1 MLPSVV
7 ASELE
12 QVACDAI
19 RTAFH
24 PTTPGFKGLIDRF
37 LADRERLFKGPYVSV
52 ALPFQQGSRR
62 DWFPQIPL
70 PFPPYRHQE
79 QAFDRLL
86 PGTPRNTLVATG
98 TGSGKTECFLLPLLE
113 HCRQQQAQGLRGI
126 KAILIYPMNALATDQ
141 ARRIADLIHTTP
153 ALAGLR
159 AGLYIGAEDDS
170 KTAAM
175 TATSVITD
183 KEALQKAPPDILLTN
198 YKQLDY
204 LLLQPHVQGLWEHNG
219 RLADGTSVL
228 RYLVVDEFHTFD
240 GAQGTDL
247 ACLIRR
253 LRDRLQCPG
262 DELVCVGTSA
272 TLGGPESIQAML
284 DYAGQIF
291 ASRFEP
297 AALIVEERLSPE
309 QFFTGHTGYGDPD
322 NGGLFSLPLPPRE
335 AQDQLD
341 PEHASSADAYLAA
354 QAALWLGDT
363 LPPPPGGNVNAD
375 AWRLALGWQLGTLP
389 AVHNLVRQA
398 ADTCSIDQLLER
410 FSRQLG
416 LGERF
421 PRPYRVLLLESL
433 LALIAH
439 ARRTTTKLDG
449 TQVVVP
455 WLNLRVQLWLRE
467 LKRMVASV
475 EAEPQLRHSDDLAGS
490 DTSPHL
496 PVVHCLDCGA
506 TAWTSTVL
514 NSGSNR
520 LDRATNLQTFYK
532 AFFSAAPE
540 IRYLF
545 PQASPAPDQPCS
557 HQLCASC
564 LSFHSFKELAD
575 AMPAAGQPVCPACQS
590 KELLPV
596 DIPDCRIVDAN
607 NHPRTSRDC
616 PYCNATQ
623 SLLLIGSSAANLTS
637 TWSASLYAS
646 AFNGDKRVLA
656 FSDSV
661 QDAAHRA
668 GFIGAR
674 SYRTSFRTA
683 LTRTVQ
689 QHDGLVGPPLRLD
702 QLQEQLI
709 SDWQRQFP
717 NPVDFAATF
726 IPTDLEWLKDWD
738 VLQQQPIPSLDADGT
753 LMRLI
758 RDRLRWEV
766 AAEFGYRSRLGSSVE
781 QAGALAAAVDPAAI
795 GELLPALLSQLQNE
809 IEPLRGVRLGPLQQL
824 VVGLLQHLRQRGGI
838 ALPELV
844 GRPGKASDYLESGG
858 VNTFPFNQ
866 IPYLQGFGRFSSRPI
881 FLTSFRGKGGFE
893 QLVRDSGRPTW
904 AQHWLQ
910 RTLTPATPQEAQPLD
925 AEHQKEALNAVVNAL
940 TEAGLLQ
947 QFSGARGERIW
958 AIPRAAI
965 TISSEAHPVRCE
977 HCGDHHSVPTEQL
990 SLWDGLPCQVRHCPG
1005 HYRPD
1010 PRGDS
1015 PHWGLP
1021 LYRRLYRRGEVHR
1034 IVAREHTGLL
1044 ERADRE
1050 RLETQFIRGAYRSD
1064 PNLLSATST
1073 LEMGINIGDL
1083 STVLLASVPPE
1094 PANYLQRIGRAGR
1107 RDGNAL
1113 VGTVVT
1119 GTAHDLYFFAD
1130 PREMLQGQVNPP
1142 GCYLDAAF
1150 ILRRQLLAYSLDR
1163 WVAGGLDP
1171 QALPRQLKPVLDGV
1185 EQASTGTLPE
1195 RFPYTWL
1202 GWVQAHQADLLERF
1216 FALFGEELQPAS
1228 RDDLRPFLLT
1238 PAAAGGAS
1246 SFEAPFA
1253 QELLARLRDLVAE
1266 RKRLAAEARKLRQ
1279 RYNKLCERP
1288 DDSLNAEER
1297 EAKDATYREMRAYN
1311 QLRKDLDGRPLLAM
1325 LTDEGFL
1332 PNYAFPEAGVTLKS
1346 VLWRKL
1352 PGQQSSGS
1360 RGDGRRSEELPA
1372 LSYERPANVA
1382 IRELV
1387 PDGQFYAQGR
1397 RVKVDQVDPNLN
1409 KPERWRFCPSC
1420 SHASQET
1427 DDDFGRRECPR
1438 CGHSGFADHGQ
1449 IKEMARLRQVQATTE
1464 DARSRI
1470 GDDSDERNPL
1480 FFHRELLILPD
1491 HSRREISLAI
1501 ADEEFPFGVEYLART
1516 TFREI
1521 NFGEQAMVGATHA
1534 IAGKSLKV
1542 KGFELCRSCGKVQR
1556 GPAKASNHT
1565 WGCRYRDKPDDA
1577 QLRQLLFMYREFSS
1591 EALRFLLPGASFWDE
1606 TGQPS
1611 FIGALQL
1618 GLRQRFGGKVDH
1630 LQAALGEEPQPGSQQ
1645 RKSFLYLYDSVPGG
1659 TGYVR
1664 QLIEAGGQDL
1674 REVFERSLQ
1683 SLQACSCSDGCYR
1696 CLFRYRQRF
1705 DRQRISKRR
1714 AIEQLQLILRR
1725 WQELQPSDRSLS
1737 EVVLN
1742 TRAESELELRFID
1755 KLREGKGAPPG
1766 VSVTLRDD
1774 FIKGNKG
1781 YLLTFSNGQGPNGSP
1796 SVVSWKVEQQISLG
1810 PGEGVAVFS
1819 RPDFLLTPTAG
1830 GKPIAL
1836 YTDGWE
1842 FHRGRLAT
1850 DAEQRMA
1857 LQRSGRY
1864 LFWALSWDDVVEA
1877 TPTAQKPLEPNGLT
1891 LGLVPAFASKPEY
1904 FSDRWWPQSLLD
1916 ALPTASVLMPR
1927 EAQLASSLQMLMAYL
1942 ANPSEALWQG
1952 MAQQFCLAQGS
1963 PSPPLKIDEPQLLAV
1978 RESLQLNPHVE
1989 EWIGTEPSLKLG
2001 QHLKPAPGLQI
2012 LNLVDSARHHPDR
2025 LHPAASFRAIHFEP
2039 DPALPEPQQQAA
2051 WREWLRQGNL
2061 FQFLPHLLLA
2071 TPGWGGAE
2079 ESPAIDPPQVWIHRD
2094 SGSACGAGASEQD
2107 AAAAE
2112 RQRGWQ
2118 ELIRLSPQGA
2128 VPLLE
2133 ALAAELQGMDYPLP
2147 EQAFELEGGRGQVL
2161 AQAELAWPD
2170 QQLAVLDSDDT
2181 HVFKAAGWRCWSLED
2196 PPESIATAMRQALA
2210 S

>member
-24 PTTPGFKGLIDRF
+24 PTTPGFRGLIDRF
-37 LADRERLFKGPYVSV
+37 LADRERLLKGPYVSV
-52 ALPFQQGSRR
+52 SLPFQQGSGR

-70 PFPPYRHQE
+70 PFPPYLHQE
-79 QAFDRLL
+79 KAFLRLSSASPL
-86 PGTPRNTLVATG
+86 NTLVATG
-98 TGSGKTECFLLPLLE
+98 TGSGKTECFLLPLLD
-113 HCRQQQAQGLRGI
+113 HCRLEHAQGSRGI

-141 ARRIADLIHTTP
+141 ARRIAQLIHSTP

-159 AGLYIGAEDDS
+159 AGLYIGASDDEP
-170 KTAAM
+170 TAAM
-175 TATSVITD
+175 SATSVITD
-183 KEALQKAPPDILLTN
+183 KGALHKAPPDILLTN

-204 LLLQPHVQGLWEHNG
+204 LLLKPQVQGLWAHNG
-219 RLADGTSVL
+219 RLADGRSTL

-253 LRDRLQCPG
+253 LRDRLQCAG
-262 DELVCVGTSA
+262 EQLVCVGTSA
-272 TLGGPESIQAML
+272 TLGGPDSRQAML

-291 ASRFEP
+291 ASHFEP
-297 AALIVEERLSPE
+297 GSLIEEERLSPE
-309 QFFTGHTGYGDPD
+309 EFFRDHTGYGDPE
-322 NGGLFSLPLPPRE
+322 NGGLFSLPLPGME
-335 AQDQLD
+335 AQEQLD
-341 PEHASSADAYLAA
+341 PEHASSADAYLAS

-363 LPPPPGGNVNAD
+363 LPPPPEGNVNAD
-375 AWRLALGWQLGTLP
+375 TWRLALGWQLGTLP

-398 ADTCSIDQLLER
+398 ADTCSMDQLLER

-416 LGERF
+416 LGERY
-421 PRPYRVLLLESL
+421 PRRYRVLLLESL
-433 LALIAH
+433 LALLAH

-449 TQVVVP
+449 AEVVVP
-455 WLNLRVQLWLRE
+455 WLTLRVQLWLRE

-475 EAEPQLRHSDDLAGS
+475 ESEPQLRHSDDLAGS
-490 DTSPHL
+490 DASPHL
-496 PVVHCLDCGA
+496 PVVHCRDCGA
-506 TAWTSTVL
+506 TAWTSTAL
-514 NSGSNR
+514 TAGSNR
-520 LDRATNLQTFYK
+520 LDRATNLQAFYK
-532 AFFSAAPE
+532 AFFSGAPE
-540 IRYLF
+540 LRYLF
-545 PQASPAPDQPCS
+545 PQGPAAAAATCS
-557 HQLCASC
+557 HQFCASC
-564 LSFHSFKELAD
+564 LSFHAFKDLAQ
-575 AMPAAGQPVCPACQS
+575 ATAAGGQPVCPACQS
-590 KELLPV
+590 KELLAV
-596 DIPDCRIVDAN
+596 DIPDCGYVDEN

-616 PYCNATQ
+616 PYCNATN
-623 SLLLIGSSAANLTS
+623 SLLLIGTSAANLTS

-668 GFIGAR
+668 GFIAAR
-674 SYRTSFRTA
+674 AYRTSFRT
-683 LTRTVQ
+683 VQ
-689 QHDGLVGPPLRLD
+689 EHDRQGGPPLRLD

-709 SDWQRQFP
+709 SDWQRRLP

-726 IPTDLEWLKDWD
+726 IPHDLEWLRDWD
-738 VLQQQPIPSLDADGT
+738 VMQHQLIPSLEPNSLLLRYLA
-753 LMRLI
+753 
-758 RDRLRWEV
+758 DRLRWEV
-766 AAEFGYRSRLGSSVE
+766 AAEFGYRARLGASVE
-781 QAGALAAAVDPAAI
+781 QAGALAAAVDPGAVNR
-795 GELLPALLSQLQNE
+795 LLPPLLSRLKNE
-809 IEPLRGVRLGPLQQL
+809 IEPLRGLRLGPLQQL
-824 VVGLLQHLRQRGGI
+824 VVGLLQHLRQRG
-838 ALPELV
+838 AVVLPELV
-844 GRPGKASDYLESGG
+844 GREGKGSEYLESGG
-858 VNTFPFNQ
+858 VNTYPFNQ
-866 IPYLQGFGRFSSRPI
+866 IPYLPGFGRASIQPL

-904 AQHWLQ
+904 AQHWLE
-910 RTLTPATPQEAQPLD
+910 RTLMVASITGSPPTLD
-925 AEHQKEALNAVVNAL
+925 AEQQKEALNAVVNAL

-947 QFSGARGERIW
+947 QFNGGRGERIW
-958 AIPRAAI
+958 GIPPAAI
-965 TISSEAHPVRCE
+965 TVSSEAHPVRCE
-977 HCGDHHSVPTEQL
+977 QCSDQNSVPTEQL
-990 SLWDGLPCQVRHCPG
+990 SLWDGLPCQVRHCDG

-1010 PRGDS
+1010 PRGGS

-1021 LYRRLYRRGEVHR
+1021 LYRRLYSRGEVHR

-1050 RLETQFIRGAYRSD
+1050 RLETQFIRGEYRSD

-1107 RDGNAL
+1107 RDGNAM
-1113 VGTVVT
+1113 VGTLVT

-1142 GCYLDAAF
+1142 GCYLDAAA

-1171 QALPRQLKPVLDGV
+1171 LALPRQLKPVLDGV
-1185 EQASTGTLPE
+1185 EKAYGGTIPRL
-1195 RFPYTWL
+1195 FPYTWL
-1202 GWVQAHQADLLERF
+1202 EWVQAHQIDLLERF
-1216 FALFGEELQPAS
+1216 LGLFGEEVQPAT
-1228 RDDLRPFLLT
+1228 RDNLRHFLLT
-1238 PAAAGGAS
+1238 PAESGGAG

-1266 RKRLAAEARKLRQ
+1266 RKRLGAEARRLLD

-1288 DDSLNAEER
+1288 EDSLTPDEK
-1297 EAKDATYREMRAYN
+1297 EAKDSLRRERGAYN
-1311 QLRKDLDGRPLLAM
+1311 QLRKELDGRDLLAM

-1352 PGQQSSGS
+1352 PGRTADG
-1360 RGDGRRSEELPA
+1360 RGGDGRRSEDLPA

-1397 RVKVDQVDPNLN
+1397 RVRVDQVDPNLN

-1420 SHASQET
+1420 SHASRET

-1438 CGHSGFADHGQ
+1438 CGHSGYADHGQ
-1449 IKEMARLRQVQATTE
+1449 IKEMSRLRQVQATTE
-1464 DARSRI
+1464 DARSRF
-1470 GDDSDERNPL
+1470 GDDTEERNPL

-1501 ADEEFPFGVEYLART
+1501 ADEEFPFGAEYLAST

-1534 IAGKSLKV
+1534 ISGKSLKV
-1542 KGFELCRSCGKVQR
+1542 KGFELCRQCGKVQR
-1556 GPAKASNHT
+1556 GKPSGRNHT
-1565 WGCRYRDKPDDA
+1565 WACKFRDKPEDA
-1577 QLRQLLFMYREFSS
+1577 QLRQLLFMYREFNS

-1606 TGQPS
+1606 AGQSS
-1611 FIGALQL
+1611 FVGALHL

-1630 LQAALGEEPQPGSQQ
+1630 LQSALGEEPQPGSQQ
-1645 RKSFLYLYDSVPGG
+1645 RKTFLYLYDSVPGG

-1674 REVFERSLQ
+1674 REVFERSLHA
-1683 SLQACSCSDGCYR
+1683 LQACSCSDGCYR
-1696 CLFRYRQRF
+1696 CLYMYRQRF
-1705 DRQRISKRR
+1705 DRQRTSKRR

-1725 WQELQPSDRSLS
+1725 WPELQPSERSLS

-1742 TRAESELELRFID
+1742 TRAESELELRFIE

-1766 VSVTLRDD
+1766 VTVTLIDVY
-1774 FIKGNKG
+1774 IKGNKG
-1781 YLLTFSNGQGPNGSP
+1781 YQLTFKSPQHVVTWDVELQVSIGQGA
-1796 SVVSWKVEQQISLG
+1796 
-1810 PGEGVAVFS
+1810 GVRAFS
-1819 RPDFLLTPTAG
+1819 RADFLLTPTAG
-1830 GKPIAL
+1830 GKPIAI

-1857 LQRSGRY
+1857 LQRSGNY

-1877 TPTAQKPLEPNGLT
+1877 TPTAQKPLEPNGLA
-1891 LGLVPAFASKPEY
+1891 LGMVPAFASKPES
-1904 FSDRWWPQSLLD
+1904 FSERWWPQSLLD
-1916 ALPTASVLMPR
+1916 PPHRPPLLMPR
-1927 EAQLASSLQMLMAYL
+1927 EAQLASSFQLLMAYL

-1952 MAQQFCLAQGS
+1952 MAQQFCLAQASPLAIDSPELSAAIGS
-1963 PSPPLKIDEPQLLAV
+1963 LHLA
-1978 RESLQLNPHVE
+1978 SHVQ
-1989 EWIGTEPSLKLG
+1989 EWVTSEASRRIG
-2001 QHLKPAPGLQI
+2001 QHLNPAPGLQI
-2012 LNLVDSARHHPDR
+2012 LNLVDLDRHAPER
-2025 LHPAASFRAIHFEP
+2025 RHPAASFRTIHFQS
-2039 DPALPEPQQQAA
+2039 DPSLTEPQQQAA

-2061 FQFLPHLLLA
+2061 FQFLPHLLLS
-2071 TPGWGGAE
+2071 TPGWSGAE
-2079 ESPAIDPPQVWIHRD
+2079 EPAAIDTPQVWIPRE
-2094 SGSACGAGASEQD
+2094 SAGDGAADVADQGGLADERKGAW
-2107 AAAAE
+2107 
-2112 RQRGWQ
+2112 G
-2118 ELIRLSPQGA
+2118 ELIRLAPQQA
-2128 VPLLE
+2128 KPLLN
-2133 ALAAELQGMDYPLP
+2133 ALALVLQASDHPMP
-2147 EQAFELEGGRGQVL
+2147 EPGFELEGSRGEVL
-2161 AQAELAWPD
+2161 AMAELAWPD
-2170 QQLAVLDSDDT
+2170 QQLAVVEPADAGAFT
-2181 HVFKAAGWRCWSLED
+2181 AAGWQCWSLED
-2196 PPESIATAMRQALA
+2196 PPETTATAIRLALA
-2210 S
+2210 SS

>member
-12 QVACDAI
+12 QVAADAI

-24 PTTPGFKGLIDRF
+24 PTTPGFAGLIDRF
-37 LADRERLFKGPYVSV
+37 LAEREQLFKGPYVSV
-52 ALPFQQGSRR
+52 ALPFHQGTGR

-79 QAFDRLL
+79 KAFDRLS
-86 PGTPRNTLVATG
+86 PGTPLNTLVATG

-113 HCRQQQAQGLRGI
+113 HCRLQLAQGRRGI

-141 ARRIADLIHTTP
+141 ARRIADLIHAIP

-183 KEALQKAPPDILLTN
+183 KDALQKAPPDILLTN

-204 LLLQPHVQGLWEHNG
+204 LLMQPQVQGLWAHNG

-262 DELVCVGTSA
+262 EELVCVGTSA
-272 TLGGPESIQAML
+272 TLGGPESSEAMRS
-284 DYAGQIF
+284 YAGQIF
-291 ASRFEP
+291 ASRFESLS
-297 AALIVEERLSPE
+297 LIEEERLSPE
-309 QFFTGHTGYGDPD
+309 EFFTGHTGFGDPD
-322 NGGLFSLPLPPRE
+322 NGGLFALPLPGLE
-335 AQDQLD
+335 ALEQLD
-341 PEHASSADAYLAA
+341 PEHAASAEAYLAA
-354 QAALWLGDT
+354 QARLWLGDMLP
-363 LPPPPGGNVNAD
+363 LPPEGKVND
-375 AWRLALGWQLGTLP
+375 SSWRLALGWQLGTLP

-398 ADTCSIDQLLER
+398 KGTCSIEELLER

-416 LGERF
+416 LGDRY

-449 TQVVVP
+449 EEIMVP

-475 EAEPQLRHSDDLAGS
+475 EAVPQLRHSDDLSGS
-490 DTSPHL
+490 DSSPHL
-496 PVVHCLDCGA
+496 PVVHCRDCGA
-506 TAWTSTVL
+506 TAWSSITL

-520 LDRATNLQTFYK
+520 LDRATNLQNFYK
-532 AFFSAAPE
+532 AFFSGAPE
-540 IRYLF
+540 LRYLF
-545 PQASPAPDQPCS
+545 PQGSAASARDCS
-557 HQLCASC
+557 HQLCTAC
-564 LSFHSFKELAD
+564 LSFHPFQELAD
-575 AMPAAGQPVCPACQS
+575 ATPTGAHLVCPGCHS
-590 KELLPV
+590 RELLPV
-596 DIPDCRIVDAN
+596 DMPDCRIVDEN
-607 NHPRTSRDC
+607 NHPRVSRDC
-616 PYCNATQ
+616 PYCNAQ
-623 SLLLIGSSAANLTS
+623 QGLLLIGSSAANLSS

-646 AFNGDKRVLA
+646 AFNSDKKLLV

-668 GFIGAR
+668 GFIAAR
-674 SYRTSFRTA
+674 AYRTSFRTA

-689 QHDGLVGPPLRLD
+689 DHDRQDHGGQLRPPLRLN

-709 SDWQRQFP
+709 SDWRQRFP

-726 IPTDLEWLKDWD
+726 IPHDLEWLREWD
-738 VLQQQPIPSLDADGT
+738 ALQQQLTPSLEANGT
-753 LMRLI
+753 LMRFVGE
-758 RDRLRWEV
+758 RLRWEV

-781 QAGALAAAVDPAAI
+781 QAGALAATVDPAAVNK
-795 GELLPALLSQLQNE
+795 LLPNLLSRLQNE
-809 IEPLRGVRLGPLQQL
+809 IEPLRSLRLGPLQQL
-824 VVGLLQHLRQRGGI
+824 VVGLLQHLRQRG
-838 ALPELV
+838 ALAISELV
-844 GRPGKASDYLESGG
+844 GRDGKVSDYLESGG
-858 VNTFPFNQ
+858 VNTYPFNQ
-866 IPYLQGFGRFSSRPI
+866 IPYLPGFGRNSTRPI
-881 FLTSFRGKGGFE
+881 FLTSFRGKGSFE

-904 AQHWLQ
+904 AQHWLE
-910 RTLTPATPQEAQPLD
+910 RTLTPAQPLE
-925 AEHQKEALNAVVNAL
+925 AEHQPLEAEQQKETLNAVVEAL
-940 TEAGLLQ
+940 VEVGLLQ
-947 QFSGARGERIW
+947 QYSGGRGERLW
-958 AIPRAAI
+958 AIPPAAI
-965 TISSEAHPVRCE
+965 AITSAAHPVRCQ
-977 HCGDHHSVPTEQL
+977 HCGDQHSVPSEQR
-990 SLWDGLPCQVRHCPG
+990 SLWDGMPCQVRHCPG
-1005 HYRPD
+1005 SYRPD
-1010 PRGDS
+1010 LRG
-1015 PHWGLP
+1015 GLP
-1021 LYRRLYRRGEVHR
+1021 LYRRLYQRGEVHR

-1050 RLETQFIRGAYRSD
+1050 RLETQFIRGRYRSD

-1107 RDGNAL
+1107 RDGNAM
-1113 VGTVVT
+1113 VGTLVT

-1142 GCYLDAAF
+1142 GCYLDAAA

-1163 WVAGGLDP
+1163 WVATGLDH

-1185 EQASTGTLPE
+1185 EQAAAGTIPE
-1195 RFPYTWL
+1195 QFPYTWL

-1216 FALFGEELQPAS
+1216 LGLFGEELQQAS
-1228 RDDLRPFLLT
+1228 CDDLRPFLLT
-1238 PAAAGGAS
+1238 PVAGGGEGC
-1246 SFEAPFA
+1246 FEAPFA
-1253 QELLARLRDLVAE
+1253 APFAEELLARLRDLVAE
-1266 RKRLAAEARKLRQ
+1266 RRRLGSEARKLRE
-1279 RYNKLCERP
+1279 RYNKLCERSEDGLTP
-1288 DDSLNAEER
+1288 EELESKDSIRR
-1297 EAKDATYREMRAYN
+1297 EQFAYN
-1311 QLRKDLDGRPLLAM
+1311 QLRKELDGRPLLAM

-1352 PGQQSSGS
+1352 PG
-1360 RGDGRRSEELPA
+1360 RTGDGRRSEELPA

-1409 KPERWRFCPSC
+1409 KPERWRFCPAC
-1420 SHASQET
+1420 SYASRET

-1438 CGHSGFADHGQ
+1438 CSHSGYADHGQ

-1464 DARSRI
+1464 DARSRF
-1470 GDDSDERNPL
+1470 GDDTEERNPL

-1491 HSRREISLAI
+1491 HSRREICLAI
-1501 ADEEFPFGVEYLART
+1501 ADEEFPFGAEYLAST

-1521 NFGEQAMVGATHA
+1521 NFGEQAMVGTTHA
-1534 IAGKSLKV
+1534 IGGKSLKV

-1577 QLRQLLFMYREFSS
+1577 QLRQLLFMYREFNS

-1606 TGQPS
+1606 AGQPS
-1611 FIGALQL
+1611 FVGALHL

-1630 LQAALGEEPQPGSQQ
+1630 LQSALGEEPQPGSQQ
-1645 RKSFLYLYDSVPGG
+1645 RKTFLYLYDSVPGG

-1664 QLIEAGGQDL
+1664 QLIEGGGQDL

-1683 SLQACSCSDGCYR
+1683 TLQACPCGDGCYR
-1696 CLFRYRQRF
+1696 CIFMYRQRF
-1705 DRQRISKRR
+1705 DRQSTSKRR
-1714 AIEQLQLILRR
+1714 AIEQLQTILKR
-1725 WQELQPSDRSLS
+1725 WSDLQPSERSLS
-1737 EVVLN
+1737 EVVIN
-1742 TRAESELELRFID
+1742 TRAESELELRFIE
-1755 KLREGKGAPPG
+1755 KLREGKGAPAG
-1766 VSVTLRDD
+1766 VAVTLTDD

-1781 YLLTFSNGQGPNGSP
+1781 YLLTLSSGQGLNGSP
-1796 SVVSWKVEQQISLG
+1796 TVISWKLEQQVPIG
-1810 PGEGVAVFS
+1810 AAEGVRAFS
-1819 RPDFLLTPTAG
+1819 RADFLLTPTAG

-1842 FHRGRLAT
+1842 FHRTRLARDT
-1850 DAEQRMA
+1850 EQRLA

-1877 TPTAQKPLEPNGLT
+1877 IPTAQKPLDPNGLVV
-1891 LGLVPAFASKPEY
+1891 GVVPAFANKPET
-1904 FSDRWWPQSLLD
+1904 FLERWWPQKLLE
-1916 ALPTASVLMPR
+1916 ALPTPPVLMPR
-1927 EAQLASSLQMLMAYL
+1927 QAQLASSLQLLMAYL

-1952 MAQQFCLAQGS
+1952 LAQQFCLAQGS
-1963 PSPPLKIDEPQLLAV
+1963 PNPPLKIDEPLLMAV

-1989 EWIGTEPSLKLG
+1989 EWQSTEPTLKLG
-2001 QHLKPAPGLQI
+2001 QHLTPAPGLQI
-2012 LNLVDSARHHPDR
+2012 LNLVDSGRHHPER

-2039 DPALPEPQQQAA
+2039 DPSTPEQQQQAA

-2061 FQFLPHLLLA
+2061 FQFLPHGLLS

-2079 ESPAIDPPQVWIHRD
+2079 ESPAIDPPQVWIPRD
-2094 SGSACGAGASEQD
+2094 SEASADGGT
-2107 AAAAE
+2107 AE
-2112 RQRGWQ
+2112 RQRAWQ
-2118 ELIRLSPQGA
+2118 ELIRLSPQAA

-2133 ALAAELQGMDYPLP
+2133 ALALALESGDHPLP
-2147 EQAFELEGGRGQVL
+2147 EQPFELEGSRGEVL
-2161 AQAELAWPD
+2161 AQAELAWPG
-2170 QQLAVLDSDDT
+2170 QLLAVAVDPADIQT
-2181 HVFKAAGWRCWSLED
+2181 FTAAGWRCWSLED
-2196 PPESIATAMRQALA
+2196 PSEVIAAAVGEALA
-2210 S
+2210 SP